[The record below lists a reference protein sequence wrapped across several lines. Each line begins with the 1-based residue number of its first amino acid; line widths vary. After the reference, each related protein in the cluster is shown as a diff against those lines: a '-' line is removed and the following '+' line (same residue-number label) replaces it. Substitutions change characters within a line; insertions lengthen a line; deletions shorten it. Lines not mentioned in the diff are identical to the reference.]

1 MLYESSY
8 FLANLTQQ
16 PQNWRCHYIK
26 KDKEKKCFGLHIT
39 FCKDA
44 SQKKLDAY
52 PQNSSI
58 TAKSYN
64 EINLCV
70 QQLYLIIYKNFLISW
85 VQHGKCYVNKQTVGI
100 T

>member
-1 MLYESSY
+1 M
-8 FLANLTQQ
+8 
-16 PQNWRCHYIK
+16 
-26 KDKEKKCFGLHIT
+26 
-39 FCKDA
+39 
-44 SQKKLDAY
+44 DAY